1 MRLKDMELLAILLA
15 ALAYTILGFIWY
27 SPYLFGGAWQKL
39 TGIKKMKSTPA
50 TVLLAFLYA
59 LVMAYV
65 LSSLIEYMGAS
76 TLVSGISVGLV
87 AWLGFIATITMGQVI
102 WERRPAELYLLNN
115 AYNLIA
121 LSMMG
126 GILAIWP

>member
-1 MRLKDMELLAILLA
+1 MELLAILVA

-50 TVLLAFLYA
+50 TMLLAFLYA

-65 LSSLIEYMGAS
+65 LSSLIEYMGAA
-76 TLVSGISVGLV
+76 TLVSGVSVGLV

-102 WERRPAELYLLNN
+102 WERRRAELYLLNN

-121 LSMMG
+121 LSLMG
-126 GILAIWP
+126 AILAIWP